1 MRKLS
6 SILLCLSILF
16 FISCSNSKVRT
27 TNFSSQYNVDP
38 NSSDKEVKLSDLK
51 ESISKVRI
59 KNINYYYSN
68 KDSFFKDNGYIYYL
82 NPYVVEETGIGTGL
96 NINFFAKV
104 ITDKENFFNK
114 ITFYDEKGNKL
125 VLEFKDIKRNYLE
138 DSFFIEE
145 SSHLTLSNK
154 DIKTLEK
161 FLDSKDLF
169 VIFDG
174 KEKYQY
180 KLAHP
185 VKHAMLDVIRQYK
198 TIQ

>member
-59 KNINYYYSN
+59 KNINYSYSN

-180 KLAHP
+180 KLTHP

-198 TIQ
+198 TMQ

>member
-180 KLAHP
+180 KLTHP

-198 TIQ
+198 TMQ

>member
-104 ITDKENFFNK
+104 ITDKENFF
-114 ITFYDEKGNKL
+114 
-125 VLEFKDIKRNYLE
+125 
-138 DSFFIEE
+138 
-145 SSHLTLSNK
+145 
-154 DIKTLEK
+154 
-161 FLDSKDLF
+161 
-169 VIFDG
+169 
-174 KEKYQY
+174 
-180 KLAHP
+180 
-185 VKHAMLDVIRQYK
+185 
-198 TIQ
+198 